1 MKVGFIG
8 DVVGRP
14 GREILVA
21 NIAEFK
27 KKYKLD
33 FVVANCE
40 NASGGFGINSK
51 NAMEILQSGVD
62 VITGGNHS
70 FDQKD
75 IINLMDQM
83 PILRPYNHYSSVSG
97 KGIINLSKN
106 EKKLCVINLIG
117 NYGFNLTNNAF
128 LSVKEAILNSESK
141 NILID
146 FHAETTSEKR
156 ALMCYLN
163 GKVSAI
169 FGTHTH
175 IGTDD
180 LQIYN
185 GTAYVTDVGLSGN
198 YFDVIGFEKTSP
210 IKSFTTGL
218 KHSFSVDKNA
228 KRAFQ
233 MIVFDIDKNGN
244 TVDAFKLRLIDGID
258 EILIQRAIFAK
269 Q

>member
-1 MKVGFIG
+1 MRVGFIG
-8 DVVGRP
+8 DVIGRP
-14 GREILVA
+14 GREILISNVK
-21 NIAEFK
+21 EVK
-27 KKYKLD
+27 KTYKLD

-51 NAMEILQSGVD
+51 NAIEILKSGVD

-75 IINLMDQM
+75 IVGLMDEM
-83 PILRPYNHYSSVSG
+83 PILRPYNHYDGVSG
-97 KGIINLSKN
+97 KGIINLKKDNKN
-106 EKKLCVINLIG
+106 LCVINLMG
-117 NYGFNLTNNAF
+117 NYGLNITNNAF
-128 LSVKEAILNSESK
+128 LSAKEAIAKSESK

-146 FHAETTSEKR
+146 FHAEATSEKR
-156 ALMCYLN
+156 AMMCYLN
-163 GKVSAI
+163 GEVSAI

-198 YFDVIGFEKTSP
+198 YFDIIGFEASSP
-210 IKSFTTGL
+210 IKSFLTGL

-233 MIVFDIDKNGN
+233 MVVFDTDDNGKA
-244 TVDAFKLRLIDGID
+244 VDAFKIRLIDGID

-269 Q
+269 

>member
-1 MKVGFIG
+1 MRVGFIG
-8 DVVGRP
+8 DVIGRP
-14 GREILVA
+14 GREILISNVK
-21 NIAEFK
+21 EVK
-27 KKYKLD
+27 KTYKLD

-51 NAMEILQSGVD
+51 NAIEILKSGVD

-75 IINLMDQM
+75 IVGLMDEM
-83 PILRPYNHYSSVSG
+83 PILRPYNHYDGVSG
-97 KGIINLSKN
+97 KGIINLKKDNKN
-106 EKKLCVINLIG
+106 LCVINLMG
-117 NYGFNLTNNAF
+117 NYGLNITNNAF
-128 LSVKEAILNSESK
+128 LSAKEAIAKSESK

-146 FHAETTSEKR
+146 FHAEATSEKR
-156 ALMCYLN
+156 AMMCYLN
-163 GKVSAI
+163 GEVSAI

-198 YFDVIGFEKTSP
+198 YFDIIGFEASSP
-210 IKSFTTGL
+210 IKSFLTGL

-233 MIVFDIDKNGN
+233 MVVFDTDDNGKA
-244 TVDAFKLRLIDGID
+244 VDAFKVRLIDGID

-269 Q
+269 

>member
-1 MKVGFIG
+1 MRVGFIG
-8 DVVGRP
+8 DVIGRP
-14 GREILVA
+14 GREILISNVK
-21 NIAEFK
+21 EVK
-27 KKYKLD
+27 KTYKLD

-51 NAMEILQSGVD
+51 NAIEILKSGVD

-75 IINLMDQM
+75 IVGLMDEM
-83 PILRPYNHYSSVSG
+83 PILRPYNHYDGISG
-97 KGIINLSKN
+97 KGIINLKKDNKN
-106 EKKLCVINLIG
+106 LCVINLMG
-117 NYGFNLTNNAF
+117 NYGLNITNNAF
-128 LSVKEAILNSESK
+128 FSAKEAIAKSESK

-146 FHAETTSEKR
+146 FHAEVTSEKR
-156 ALMCYLN
+156 AMMCYLN
-163 GKVSAI
+163 GEVSAI

-198 YFDVIGFEKTSP
+198 YFDIIGFEASSP
-210 IKSFTTGL
+210 IKSFLTGL

-233 MIVFDIDKNGN
+233 MVVFETDNNGKA
-244 TVDAFKLRLIDGID
+244 VDAFKIRLIDGID

-269 Q
+269 

>member
-1 MKVGFIG
+1 MRVGFIG
-8 DVVGRP
+8 DVIGRP
-14 GREILVA
+14 GREILISNVK
-21 NIAEFK
+21 EVK
-27 KKYKLD
+27 KTYKLD

-51 NAMEILQSGVD
+51 NAIEILKSGVD

-75 IINLMDQM
+75 IVGLMDEM
-83 PILRPYNHYSSVSG
+83 PILRPYNHYDGVSG
-97 KGIINLSKN
+97 KGIINLKN
-106 EKKLCVINLIG
+106 LCVINLMG
-117 NYGFNLTNNAF
+117 NYGLNITNNAF
-128 LSVKEAILNSESK
+128 LSAKEAIAKSESK

-146 FHAETTSEKR
+146 FHAEATSEKR
-156 ALMCYLN
+156 AMMCYLN
-163 GKVSAI
+163 GEVSAI

-198 YFDVIGFEKTSP
+198 YFDIIGFEASSP
-210 IKSFTTGL
+210 IKSFLTGL

-233 MIVFDIDKNGN
+233 MVVFDTDDNGKA
-244 TVDAFKLRLIDGID
+244 VDAFKIRLIDGID

-269 Q
+269 

>member
-1 MKVGFIG
+1 MRVGFIG
-8 DVVGRP
+8 DVIGRP
-14 GREILVA
+14 GREILISNVK
-21 NIAEFK
+21 EVK
-27 KKYKLD
+27 KTYKLD

-51 NAMEILQSGVD
+51 NAIEILKSGVD

-75 IINLMDQM
+75 IVGLMDEM
-83 PILRPYNHYSSVSG
+83 PILRPYNHYDSVSG
-97 KGIINLSKN
+97 KGIINLKKDNKN
-106 EKKLCVINLIG
+106 LCVINLMG
-117 NYGFNLTNNAF
+117 NYGLNITNNAF
-128 LSVKEAILNSESK
+128 LSAKEAIAKSESK

-146 FHAETTSEKR
+146 FHAEATSEKR
-156 ALMCYLN
+156 AMMCYLN
-163 GKVSAI
+163 GEVSAI

-175 IGTDD
+175 VGTDD

-198 YFDVIGFEKTSP
+198 YFDIIGFEASSP
-210 IKSFTTGL
+210 IKSFLTGL
-218 KHSFSVDKNA
+218 KHSFSVDKNS

-233 MIVFDIDKNGN
+233 MVFFQTDDNGKA
-244 TVDAFKLRLIDGID
+244 VDAFKVRLIDGID

-269 Q
+269 